1 MIPAES
7 IQEFIRRYGCQV
19 NLYRDGN
26 TVSESYRA
34 FVQPLR
40 YKNKMY
46 LEGTRTPI
54 GYADQSHYLYV
65 GPGSVDVTAL
75 PQEAVLTMG
84 EGRFYFSHC
93 EAVRLADETLYMWAI
108 LRTLVEEDEAA

>member
-1 MIPAES
+1 MISSQS
-7 IQEFIRRYGCQV
+7 ILPFIERYGCE
-19 NLYRDGN
+19 
-26 TVSESYRA
+26 VSLSENGTDFQPPYRA

-46 LEGTRTPI
+46 LEGTRTRI
-54 GYADQSHYLYV
+54 GHADQSYYLYV
-65 GPGSVDVTAL
+65 GPGTVDVTAL
-75 PQEAVLTMG
+75 PVGAVLKMG

-108 LRTLVEEDEAA
+108 LRSLIEEV